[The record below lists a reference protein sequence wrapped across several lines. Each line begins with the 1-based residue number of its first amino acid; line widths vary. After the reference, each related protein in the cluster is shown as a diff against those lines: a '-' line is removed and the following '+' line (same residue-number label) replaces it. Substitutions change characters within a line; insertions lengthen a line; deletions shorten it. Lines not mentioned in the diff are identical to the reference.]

1 MNNTYPRIQRA
12 EYHLAHTPDA
22 LKRDANTNYYSG
34 YFFVTINV
42 CNQHPI
48 LGTVV
53 GHYDSVTHRASDAHV
68 LLSPFGERV
77 QQCWAAI
84 PSAFPNVQLIDAQVM
99 PEHFHGLLFME
110 KVESVYLGQ
119 VVGKFKKDCT
129 HAYWDILG
137 IDWRS
142 MSGSTK
148 GSADS
153 RWTDWL
159 HQSSLRGPSLFSAG
173 YNDTL
178 PITPDEVQTKI
189 AYIRSNPER
198 RLIKGSLPDCFAIHR
213 GQHSPNWTLARVGQ
227 GLRHDTYL
235 ANSAEALQT
244 ALDDLRP
251 RLLPNGDSLALDYV
265 GSSDLLTAPRKLPLI
280 CHRADAERFP
290 EQAAAVIREAEQG
303 AVIVSAFIS
312 PREREILRTLIA
324 AGCPVIE
331 ITDNGFGKTYRPRGT
346 SFYACAESRLLQITP
361 WTYHYEK
368 EPSPITR
375 PMCMVMNELA
385 RLICA
390 QDEDW
395 WKK

>member
-129 HAYWDILG
+129 HAYREIIG
-137 IDWRS
+137 RENE
-142 MSGSTK
+142 
-148 GSADS
+148 
-153 RWTDWL
+153 
-159 HQSSLRGPSLFSAG
+159 SLFSAG
-173 YNDTL
+173 YNDTF

-198 RLIKGSLPDCFAIHR
+198 RLIKGSLSDCFAIHR

-265 GSSDLLTAPRKLPLI
+265 GSPDLLTAPRKLPLI

-346 SFYACAESRLLQITP
+346 SFYASAESRLLQITP

>member
-1 MNNTYPRIQRA
+1 M
-12 EYHLAHTPDA
+12 LTPERQNRMDIKLRQTQEP
-22 LKRDANTNYYSG
+22 LKRTEGVDYRNG
-34 YFFVTINV
+34 YFFVTLV
-42 CNQHPI
+42 VHDRLPL
-48 LGTVV
+48 LGRVYGRYIVENHQVLSV
-53 GHYDSVTHRASDAHV
+53 GVHLTS
-68 LLSPFGERV
+68 LGEEV
-77 QQCWAAI
+77 QKCWQAI
-84 PSAFPNVQLIDAQVM
+84 PTFHPDVELIDAQVM
-99 PEHFHGLLFME
+99 PEHFHSLLRLKQSKSPLGKIINGFM
-110 KVESVYLGQ
+110 
-119 VVGKFKKDCT
+119 VGCT

-142 MSGSTK
+142 MSGSTN

-235 ANSAEALQT
+235 ANSTEALQT
-244 ALDDLRP
+244 AFDDLRP

-265 GSSDLLTAPRKLPLI
+265 GSPDLLTVPRKLPLI

-290 EQAAAVIREAEQG
+290 EQAAAIIREAEQG

>member
-22 LKRDANTNYYSG
+22 LKRDANTDYNSG

-53 GHYDSVTHRASDAHV
+53 GHYDSVTHRALDAHV

-77 QQCWAAI
+77 QKCWQAI
-84 PSAFPNVQLIDAQVM
+84 PTFHPDVELIEAQVM
-99 PEHFHGLLFME
+99 PEHFHGLLRLKQSKSPLDKIINGFM
-110 KVESVYLGQ
+110 
-119 VVGKFKKDCT
+119 VGCT

-265 GSSDLLTAPRKLPLI
+265 GSPDLLTAPRKLPLI

-331 ITDNGFGKTYRPRGT
+331 ITDNGFGKTYHPRGT